1 MAMAMQI
8 VVSFTAKHKKTK
20 ANFVRDLILVS
31 WLILTPTF
39 SALGCTCS
47 DLFKLRFC
55 FFFLSV
61 PEQNPNMILNPNKTP
76 YVRTHYDGIL
86 STPSY

>member
-1 MAMAMQI
+1 
-8 VVSFTAKHKKTK
+8 
-20 ANFVRDLILVS
+20 
-31 WLILTPTF
+31 
-39 SALGCTCS
+39 
-47 DLFKLRFC
+47 LRFC